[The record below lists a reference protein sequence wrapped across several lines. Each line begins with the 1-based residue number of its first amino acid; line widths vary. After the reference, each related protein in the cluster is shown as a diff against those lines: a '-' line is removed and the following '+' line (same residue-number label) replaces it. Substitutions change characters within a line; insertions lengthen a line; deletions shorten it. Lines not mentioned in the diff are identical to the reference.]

1 MRTNIRILLL
11 LLILA
16 SAAFLLADGA
26 EAGSSNSL
34 VQWQIIS
41 KLNYS
46 SQIRLHPHLLLL
58 VTVPW
63 SGESRSLMKEL
74 TGAVSHDQGRFAL
87 LKLMVLYRSSERM
100 LADAVGADEGIT
112 IFYYHHSHSYKYMGR
127 LRVQNILSSVH
138 YVMFLLPEQLPFKI
152 LKTPEDLKSFLGS
165 TDKALILSEFC
176 GWTQKLL
183 AKGGNNSSEC
193 DFGFHEQFNGTIA
206 AKETENQGMENAKM
220 DCGVDNLC
228 SDMPWLS
235 EFTSV
240 NRSAFLGADNTS
252 LNSGDSC
259 KIDEFQRF
267 ESFLSKFLTVSRD
280 LFLPPERLKFGVVPD
295 RVLLSSLNVK
305 DSGSWLVTLHFAGCP
320 SCLKVLKEGDDL
332 KAFAKIQAWPVAELE
347 DDDDLENA
355 LPANKPSVV
364 LFIDRSSDSLKI
376 REKSRKALDS
386 FREFALKVQMSNE
399 MSEPKAFRS
408 QKTSLKAFQA
418 SSSTSRHPKVGM
430 LTASQKI
437 NIKDKMSIVVVNQG
451 KQVILKDLVSGLE
464 GSTLHEI
471 LTYAL
476 QQKKEVKLSSLAKEA
491 GFQLLSED
499 FDIKTAEA
507 LPGQTEF
514 QSNKVSEILVEGVSE
529 GIIDPDRKIM
539 LLGDTFLGKQYNE
552 QSESNEA
559 KSSHV
564 CPKYSETIL
573 VLTELQSDQHCPL
586 EGIPEEPTDSG
597 TDRMLHVEDEKHIK
611 QSNPINTELP
621 RQHDEKNFLEYESSQ
636 ISVKFG
642 YDDMKKVANSPTIE
656 ETIKELNEQKENK
669 NFRGSF
675 FYLDGHYRR
684 LIALTSGSK
693 IPSVVLIDPASPQH
707 YVLSEQEDF
716 SCTLLSAF
724 LDSFLNGSLN
734 PYKQSEH
741 VVPTI
746 REAPIPPFVNLDF
759 HEADSIPQ
767 VTGHMFN
774 ELVLYNQSASKNS
787 GSYRDRDILV
797 LFSNR
802 WCGFCQRMELVVREV
817 YRAIKGYNRTLRNR
831 FKTQKPSLNGDEVRN
846 AILKFP
852 VIYLMDCTL
861 NDCGLILKSML
872 QRELYPSLLLFPVG
886 RKKAIPYGGD
896 MAVSNIINFLAHHG
910 SHFYD
915 LPQEKGILWTE
926 GEPGINHN
934 MNSEAPFKN
943 SPHEIILQE
952 GSTLDDQFNQIRA
965 PLSSSAK
972 SAPRVVVGSILVATE
987 KLLNVH
993 PFDGSK
999 VLIVKVDQ
1007 STGFQGLIVNK
1018 HISWDSLDDLEDG
1031 VQLLKEAPLS
1041 FGGPVMIRGMPFVAF
1056 SRKYIFN
1063 QSMEV
1068 LPNVFF
1074 LDQRATVV
1082 TIEELRLG
1090 NQSIHDLWFF
1100 LGLSSWG
1107 WGQLFDEIAEGAWM
1121 VRNHDEEQIDWAWR

>member
-1 MRTNIRILLL
+1 M
-11 LLILA
+11 
-16 SAAFLLADGA
+16 
-26 EAGSSNSL
+26 
-34 VQWQIIS
+34 
-41 KLNYS
+41 
-46 SQIRLHPHLLLL
+46 
-58 VTVPW
+58 
-63 SGESRSLMKEL
+63 
-74 TGAVSHDQGRFAL
+74 
-87 LKLMVLYRSSERM
+87 
-100 LADAVGADEGIT
+100 
-112 IFYYHHSHSYKYMGR
+112 
-127 LRVQNILSSVH
+127 
-138 YVMFLLPEQLPFKI
+138 EQLQLKRLKI
-152 LKTPEDLKSFLGS
+152 R
-165 TDKALILSEFC
+165 
-176 GWTQKLL
+176 WQM
-183 AKGGNNSSEC
+183 
-193 DFGFHEQFNGTIA
+193 
-206 AKETENQGMENAKM
+206 GMENAKL

-228 SDMPWLS
+228 SDMPWFS
-235 EFTSV
+235 EFISA
-240 NRSAFLGADNTS
+240 NRSAFLGPDNTS

-267 ESFLSKFLTVSRD
+267 ESFLPKFLTVSRD
-280 LFLPPERLKFGVVPD
+280 LFLPPERLKFGLVPD
-295 RVLLSSLNVK
+295 RALLSSLNVK

-355 LPANKPSVV
+355 LPANMPSVV

-399 MSEPKAFRS
+399 MSEPKTFRS
-408 QKTSLKAFQA
+408 QMTSLKAFQA
-418 SSSTSRHPKVGM
+418 SSSTSRHPKVGL

-437 NIKDKMSIVVVNQG
+437 NSKDKMSIVVMNQG

-464 GSTLHEI
+464 GSTLHKI

-476 QQKKEVKLSSLAKEA
+476 QQKKEVKLSSLANEA

-507 LPGQTEF
+507 LPGQTKF
-514 QSNKVSEILVEGVSE
+514 QSNKVSEIFVEGASE

-539 LLGDTFLGKQYNE
+539 LLGDTILGKQYNE

-564 CPKYSETIL
+564 CPKYSDTIL

-586 EGIPEEPTDSG
+586 EGIPEEPTDY
-597 TDRMLHVEDEKHIK
+597 RMLHVEDEKHIK
-611 QSNPINTELP
+611 QSNPINTELL
-621 RQHDEKNFLEYESSQ
+621 QQNDEKNLLEYESSQ

-642 YDDMKKVANSPTIE
+642 YDDLKKLANSPTVE
-656 ETIKELNEQKENK
+656 ETIKELNEQEKNK

-675 FYLDGHYRR
+675 FYHDGHYRR

-716 SCTLLSAF
+716 SCTLLSEF

-759 HEADSIPQ
+759 HEADSIPR

-774 ELVLYNQSASKNS
+774 ELVLYNQSDSKNS
-787 GSYRDRDILV
+787 GSSRDRDILV

-831 FKTQKPSLNGDEVRN
+831 FKTHKPLLNGAEVRN
-846 AILKFP
+846 AFLKFP
-852 VIYLMDCTL
+852 VIYLMDCTF
-861 NDCGLILKSML
+861 NDCGLILKSVL
-872 QRELYPSLLLFPVG
+872 QRELYPSLLLFPAG

-896 MAVSNIINFLAHHG
+896 MAVSNIIDFLAHHG

-915 LPQEKGILWTE
+915 FPQEKGILWTG

-934 MNSEAPFKN
+934 MNSQARFKN
-943 SPHEIILQE
+943 SPHEIIFQE
-952 GSTLDDQFNQIRA
+952 GSTLDDQFNQTRA
-965 PLSSSAK
+965 PLGSSAK

-1018 HISWDSLDDLEDG
+1018 HISWDSLDELEDG

-1041 FGGPVMIRGMPFVAF
+1041 FGGPVMKRGMPFVAF
-1056 SRKYIFN
+1056 SRKYIVN

-1082 TIEELRLG
+1082 IIEELRLG

-1100 LGLSSWG
+1100 LGFSSWG

>member
-1 MRTNIRILLL
+1 M
-11 LLILA
+11 
-16 SAAFLLADGA
+16 
-26 EAGSSNSL
+26 
-34 VQWQIIS
+34 Q
-41 KLNYS
+41 
-46 SQIRLHPHLLLL
+46 
-58 VTVPW
+58 
-63 SGESRSLMKEL
+63 
-74 TGAVSHDQGRFAL
+74 
-87 LKLMVLYRSSERM
+87 
-100 LADAVGADEGIT
+100 
-112 IFYYHHSHSYKYMGR
+112 
-127 LRVQNILSSVH
+127 
-138 YVMFLLPEQLPFKI
+138 
-152 LKTPEDLKSFLGS
+152 
-165 TDKALILSEFC
+165 
-176 GWTQKLL
+176 
-183 AKGGNNSSEC
+183 
-193 DFGFHEQFNGTIA
+193 
-206 AKETENQGMENAKM
+206 
-220 DCGVDNLC
+220 
-228 SDMPWLS
+228 
-235 EFTSV
+235 
-240 NRSAFLGADNTS
+240 
-252 LNSGDSC
+252 
-259 KIDEFQRF
+259 
-267 ESFLSKFLTVSRD
+267 
-280 LFLPPERLKFGVVPD
+280 
-295 RVLLSSLNVK
+295 
-305 DSGSWLVTLHFAGCP
+305 
-320 SCLKVLKEGDDL
+320 
-332 KAFAKIQAWPVAELE
+332 LE

-364 LFIDRSSDSLKI
+364 LFIDRLSDSLKI

-514 QSNKVSEILVEGVSE
+514 QSNKVSEILMEGVSE

-552 QSESNEA
+552 QSESTEA

-621 RQHDEKNFLEYESSQ
+621 QQHDEKNFLEYESSQ

-716 SCTLLSAF
+716 SCTLLSEF

-759 HEADSIPQ
+759 HEADSIPR

-787 GSYRDRDILV
+787 GSSRDRDILV

-831 FKTQKPSLNGDEVRN
+831 FKTQKPSLNGGK
-846 AILKFP
+846 KFSP
-852 VIYLMDCTL
+852 Y
-861 NDCGLILKSML
+861 
-872 QRELYPSLLLFPVG
+872 LLF
-886 RKKAIPYGGD
+886 
-896 MAVSNIINFLAHHG
+896 F
-910 SHFYD
+910 
-915 LPQEKGILWTE
+915 
-926 GEPGINHN
+926 
-934 MNSEAPFKN
+934 
-943 SPHEIILQE
+943 
-952 GSTLDDQFNQIRA
+952 
-965 PLSSSAK
+965 
-972 SAPRVVVGSILVATE
+972 
-987 KLLNVH
+987 
-993 PFDGSK
+993 
-999 VLIVKVDQ
+999 
-1007 STGFQGLIVNK
+1007 GFPANL
-1018 HISWDSLDDLEDG
+1018 
-1031 VQLLKEAPLS
+1031 
-1041 FGGPVMIRGMPFVAF
+1041 
-1056 SRKYIFN
+1056 
-1063 QSMEV
+1063 
-1068 LPNVFF
+1068 
-1074 LDQRATVV
+1074 
-1082 TIEELRLG
+1082 
-1090 NQSIHDLWFF
+1090 
-1100 LGLSSWG
+1100 
-1107 WGQLFDEIAEGAWM
+1107 
-1121 VRNHDEEQIDWAWR
+1121 

>member
-1 MRTNIRILLL
+1 
-11 LLILA
+11 
-16 SAAFLLADGA
+16 
-26 EAGSSNSL
+26 
-34 VQWQIIS
+34 
-41 KLNYS
+41 
-46 SQIRLHPHLLLL
+46 
-58 VTVPW
+58 
-63 SGESRSLMKEL
+63 
-74 TGAVSHDQGRFAL
+74 
-87 LKLMVLYRSSERM
+87 
-100 LADAVGADEGIT
+100 
-112 IFYYHHSHSYKYMGR
+112 
-127 LRVQNILSSVH
+127 
-138 YVMFLLPEQLPFKI
+138 
-152 LKTPEDLKSFLGS
+152 
-165 TDKALILSEFC
+165 
-176 GWTQKLL
+176 
-183 AKGGNNSSEC
+183 
-193 DFGFHEQFNGTIA
+193 
-206 AKETENQGMENAKM
+206 MENVKM
-220 DCGVDNLC
+220 DCDVDNLF

-235 EFTSV
+235 EFTSA
-240 NRSAFLGADNTS
+240 NSNAFPAAENMS
-252 LNSGDSC
+252 LNNGPSC
-259 KIDEFQRF
+259 KVDEFQHF
-267 ESFLSKFLTVSRD
+267 ESFLPKFLTVSRD
-280 LFLPPERLKFGVVPD
+280 LFLPPERLRFGLVPD
-295 RVLLSSLNVK
+295 RALLSSLNVK

-320 SCLKVLKEGDDL
+320 SCLKVLREGDDL

-347 DDDDLENA
+347 NDVDDLENA

-364 LFIDRSSDSLKI
+364 LFIDRSSDLLKI
-376 REKSRKALDS
+376 REKSRKVLDS

-418 SSSTSRHPKVGM
+418 SRSTSRHPKVGL

-437 NIKDKMSIVVVNQG
+437 TIKDKMSIVVMNQG
-451 KQVILKDLVSGLE
+451 KQVILEDLVSGLQ

-499 FDIKTAEA
+499 FDIKTSQA
-507 LPGQTEF
+507 LPGQME
-514 QSNKVSEILVEGVSE
+514 SNKVLEILVEGVSE
-529 GIIDPDRKIM
+529 STIDPDRKTM
-539 LLGDTFLGKQYNE
+539 VLEDTILGKQYNE

-564 CPKYSETIL
+564 CPKDAETIL
-573 VLTELQSDQHCPL
+573 VLTELQSDQLCPL
-586 EGIPEEPTDSG
+586 EGIPGEPTDSG
-597 TDRMLHVEDEKHIK
+597 KDRLLHVEDGKHIK

-621 RQHDEKNFLEYESSQ
+621 QQNNEKNFLEDENSQ

-642 YDDMKKVANSPTIE
+642 HDDMKKVANSPTAE
-656 ETIKELNEQKENK
+656 ETIKELDEQKEKK

-675 FYLDGHYRR
+675 FFLDGHYRR
-684 LIALTSGSK
+684 FRALTSGSK
-693 IPSVVLIDPASPQH
+693 IPSVVLIDPTSQQH
-707 YVLSEQEDF
+707 YVLSEQADF
-716 SCTLLSAF
+716 SCTLLSEF

-734 PYKQSEH
+734 PHKQSEH

-759 HEADSIPQ
+759 HEADSIPR

-774 ELVLYNQSASKNS
+774 ELVLYNQSDSKKS
-787 GSYRDRDILV
+787 GSARDRDILV
-797 LFSNR
+797 LFSNS

-817 YRAIKGYNRTLRNR
+817 YRAIKGYSKTLRNG
-831 FKTQKPSLNGDEVRN
+831 FKNEKLPLNGDEVRN

-852 VIYLMDCTL
+852 VIYLMDCTV
-861 NDCGLILKSML
+861 NDCSLILKSVL
-872 QRELYPSLLLFPVG
+872 QRELYPSLLLFPAG
-886 RKKAIPYGGD
+886 RKKAIPYGGN

-915 LPQEKGILWTE
+915 LLQEKDILWTG

-934 MNSEAPFKN
+934 INSEAPFKN

-952 GSTLDDQFNQIRA
+952 GSPTLDVQFNQIRA

-972 SAPRVVVGSILVATE
+972 AAPHVVVGSVLVATD
-987 KLLNVH
+987 KLLEVH

-1018 HISWDSLDDLEDG
+1018 HISWDSLDELEDG
-1031 VQLLKEAPLS
+1031 LQLLKEVPLS
-1041 FGGPVMIRGMPFVAF
+1041 FGGPVMKRGMPFVAF
-1056 SRKYIFN
+1056 SRKFIVN

-1074 LDQRATVV
+1074 LDQRATVGI
-1082 TIEELRLG
+1082 IEELRLG

-1107 WGQLFDEIAEGAWM
+1107 WGQLFDEIAEGAWI